1 MSGLEALGVAA
12 SIIQVAD
19 LGTKLSV
26 QLFSLY
32 RRVKSANDSI
42 QLLSNEVALVSAILR
57 ELGENLKEEESSK
70 LCSDEAFRTLG
81 LVLNQCRDVLGQIQ
95 KVVDDNDRSGK
106 GRFQQITGKFRIVI
120 LEPSLNQLQLN
131 LERLKSTMLLLLNV
145 ITYAGQIRSNNVPT
159 LVQEQ
164 RDFLQSL
171 LEDTRNDIQRPQQS
185 DMAAESSRDLAETT
199 SNRPAHTKIHETA
212 GQKSDSK
219 ADLSTLK
226 DKSSQGSIEY
236 SSSSEARTE
245 AHIASENNE
254 SIELEEYNRLIQ
266 RMLNEIELCKN
277 KLESNRQSR
286 IKSGVL
292 NIHSREIMQFQME
305 YGRSIRIDHSLFDEK
320 RPENKSNGEST
331 SPPLPQKGLHQ
342 SSQSTEMHVDSW
354 IGSDDSELSETD
366 IFIRN
371 RKDRTSSHRRPETKE
386 TNNKGRGQK
395 PRQVRPNVYDKSIA
409 GEKRPSQQSF
419 TSGVSRET
427 FLHHRDREPF
437 RSRGMLG
444 KGDLRR
450 DMEIWQHR
458 QDIERLEREY
468 ERNEFHKDKDVWRHQ
483 QEIERLEREYERKG
497 FHKDKD
503 VWRHQQE
510 IDHLE
515 RELAK
520 AHRKS
525 SQPRFPTPIAPRKA
539 HHIVL
544 DSSDEQEMRFSER
557 HTTSRISRAAS
568 PSHHDYEL
576 SMDQRMLER
585 SDSFKDPE
593 VWKQQMEIER
603 LERVLARTH
612 LRRGPPR
619 EFTPVEP
626 FLPREPAQ
634 QESAMPQPRGDDD
647 QKQTISEEISL
658 PDNLEDLL
666 AQWTT
671 IDRQESQVDQVPKS

>member
-1 MSGLEALGVAA
+1 MG
-12 SIIQVAD
+12 SI
-19 LGTKLSV
+19 
-26 QLFSLY
+26 
-32 RRVKSANDSI
+32 
-42 QLLSNEVALVSAILR
+42 
-57 ELGENLKEEESSK
+57 
-70 LCSDEAFRTLG
+70 
-81 LVLNQCRDVLGQIQ
+81 
-95 KVVDDNDRSGK
+95 
-106 GRFQQITGKFRIVI
+106 
-120 LEPSLNQLQLN
+120 
-131 LERLKSTMLLLLNV
+131 
-145 ITYAGQIRSNNVPT
+145 SNNVPT

-185 DMAAESSRDLAETT
+185 DMAAESSRDLTETT
-199 SNRPAHTKIHETA
+199 TSRPAHLRAHKTA
-212 GQKSDSK
+212 GQDPDSK

-245 AHIASENNE
+245 AHIASEKDE

-266 RMLNEIELCKN
+266 RMLNEIELCKS

-305 YGRSIRIDHSLFDEK
+305 YGRSIRIDHSLFEYVHVISSPSLYFINISSEK
-320 RPENKSNGEST
+320 WPENISNGEST
-331 SPPLPQKGLHQ
+331 SPSLPQKGLHQ
-342 SSQSTEMHVDSW
+342 SSQSTGMHVDSW

-427 FLHHRDREPF
+427 FLHHRDRELF

-450 DMEIWQHR
+450 DMEIWQHQ
-458 QDIERLEREY
+458 QDIERLERGY

-503 VWRHQQE
+503 VWRHQQK

-525 SQPRFPTPIAPRKA
+525 SQPRFSTPIAPRKA
-539 HHIVL
+539 HHMVL
-544 DSSDEQEMRFSER
+544 DSSDEQEMRSSER

-568 PSHHDYEL
+568 PSHHDCEL
-576 SMDQRMLER
+576 SMNQRMLER
-585 SDSFKDPE
+585 NDSFKDPE

-612 LRRGPPR
+612 LRRGPLR
-619 EFTPVEP
+619 ELTPVEP

-634 QESAMPQPRGDDD
+634 QESAMPWPRGDDD

-671 IDRQESQVDQVPKS
+671 IDRQESPGDYVPKS